1 MNLSYSLENS
11 IPRILTISELNRNT
25 KQLLEQ
31 NIPLLWV
38 QGEISNLKCYPSGH
52 WYFSL
57 KDNAAQIRCV
67 FFNHKNYTIDWQL
80 KDGMHVEVLT
90 LVTIYEPRGDYQLN
104 IETMRQTG
112 LGRLYEAFERLKS
125 KLENTGL
132 FRAENKKILSK
143 FPKQVG
149 IITSPNTAALHDVIA
164 TMQRRTP
171 SLPII
176 IYPTLVQGKMAATEI
191 ANAIKIAC
199 QRKECDVLILCRGG
213 GSIEDLWAF
222 NEETVALAIVNSSI
236 PIVSGIGHE
245 TDFTIADFVVDR
257 RAPTPTGAGE
267 LIGQDHSEL
276 NHHVKKLFNHLSRS
290 IFHQIERIMQKIDTF
305 SYRLVYPGNKIQRQ
319 TIRLHYLTKQ
329 LNNIWRHSIEKKIWK
344 LNQFKKHLLTNHPN
358 ISQTSTHTVK
368 LALSLSNGF
377 SRYIELQ
384 QHHIK
389 SLDLLLAQLNPQLVL
404 KRGYSITY
412 NASDDTLIHN
422 SKQIKPGDNIQ
433 VKFAHG
439 SCEAHIKKIN
449 NV

>member
-1 MNLSYSLENS
+1 MNLPYSLENS
-11 IPRILTISELNRNT
+11 TSRILTVSELNRNT

-38 QGEISNLKCYPSGH
+38 QGEISNLKRYPSGH

-57 KDNAAQIRCV
+57 KDSAAQIRCV
-67 FFNHKNYTIDWQL
+67 FFNHKNYAIDWQL
-80 KDGMHVEVLT
+80 KDGMHIEALA
-90 LVTIYEPRGDYQLN
+90 LVTIYESRGDYQLN
-104 IETMRQTG
+104 IETMRQAG
-112 LGRLYEAFERLKS
+112 LGKLYEAFERLKS
-125 KLENTGL
+125 KLENAGL
-132 FRAENKKILSK
+132 FRAENKKTLSN

-149 IITSPNTAALHDVIA
+149 VITSPNTAALRDVLA

-191 ANAIKIAC
+191 VNTIEIAC

-222 NEETVALAIVNSSI
+222 NEEIVALAIANSSI

-245 TDFTIADFVVDR
+245 TDFTIADFVADR
-257 RAPTPTGAGE
+257 RAPTPTGAAE

-276 NHHVKKLFNHLSRS
+276 NHHLKKLFNHLNHSVLR
-290 IFHQIERIMQKIDTF
+290 HVERIMQKVDTF
-305 SYRLVYPGNKIQRQ
+305 SYRLVYPGNNIQRQ

-329 LNNIWRHSIEKKIWK
+329 LSNIWRHAIEKRAWK
-344 LNQFKKHLLTNHPN
+344 LNQSKKYLLTNSPN
-358 ISQTSTHTVK
+358 ISQTLTHTAK
-368 LALSLSNGF
+368 LAMSLSSGF
-377 SRYIELQ
+377 SRYTELRLQ
-384 QHHIK
+384 HIK
-389 SLDLLLAQLNPQLVL
+389 SFDLLLAQLNPQLVL

-412 NASDDTLIHN
+412 NASDGTLIHD

-449 NV
+449 NI